1 MRKYFAP
8 FAVLATIFLLV
19 ACATKP
25 TAEAGKIRES
35 DETHVSS
42 CKLLGTVTGGS
53 SLGGFAAQ
61 EAGKRSASAEALNK
75 AAEMGATDIV
85 WQNISG
91 SLNNGAS
98 ATGRAY
104 KCD

>member
-1 MRKYFAP
+1 MKICF
-8 FAVLATIFLLV
+8 FVLTAFVCSTLL
-19 ACATKP
+19 AGCATTP
-25 TAEAGKIRES
+25 TDAASKIRES
-35 DETHVSS
+35 DENHVAN

-61 EAGKRSASAEALNK
+61 EMGKRSASAEALNK
-75 AAEMGATDIV
+75 AAEMGATNIV
-85 WQNISG
+85 WQSITG

-104 KCD
+104 KCE